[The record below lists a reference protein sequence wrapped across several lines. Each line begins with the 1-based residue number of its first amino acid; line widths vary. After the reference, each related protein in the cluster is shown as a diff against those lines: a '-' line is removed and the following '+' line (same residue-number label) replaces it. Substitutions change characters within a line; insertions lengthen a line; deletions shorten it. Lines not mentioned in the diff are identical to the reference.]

1 MVSVELSF
9 GANVVGGSVVVDV
22 VEVVLRLESSLDDLV
37 VDLTAGLAVE
47 EAGGLAEDAVEVTTF
62 VVDVL
67 LDLSTDA

>member
-47 EAGGLAEDAVEVTTF
+47 EVGGLAEDAVEVTTF